1 MALNKYGV
9 LPRTG
14 LTENLVQTGVFL
26 EVILLSLALARRI
39 DADSSLDLPRFGQSW
54 AFMRDEVKTWLRQQH
69 LPGDAVLM
77 IGETDHER
85 EMMAAGGLAGF
96 ITGMRYF
103 EGTRHAV

>member
-1 MALNKYGV
+1 
-9 LPRTG
+9 
-14 LTENLVQTGVFL
+14 
-26 EVILLSLALARRI
+26 
-39 DADSSLDLPRFGQSW
+39 
-54 AFMRDEVKTWLRQQH
+54 MRDEVKTWLRQQH